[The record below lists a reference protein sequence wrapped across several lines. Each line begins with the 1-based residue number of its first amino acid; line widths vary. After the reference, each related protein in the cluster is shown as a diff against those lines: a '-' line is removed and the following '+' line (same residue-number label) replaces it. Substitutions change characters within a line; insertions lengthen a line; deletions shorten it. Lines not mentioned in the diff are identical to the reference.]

1 MENLI
6 FDIFTVLVVVI
17 LNYMAFGS
25 VLGKNRNL
33 EILCIVISGLILMVY
48 MSTDFYLHE
57 WDERYH
63 ALVAKNIIENPL
75 KPMLYSDP
83 VLPFDIK
90 QWASNHIWLH
100 KQPVPLWSMGLS
112 MAVFGVNEIA
122 LRLPS
127 IVLFSLS
134 VYVMFLLGKELFS
147 YRVGKI
153 SALLFAINGI
163 ILEVGSG
170 RIPTDHIDLFFL
182 CFVLFSVYNAVVF
195 FKRRKSRYNLLFGF
209 CLGFAILSKWLPALI
224 VVPIWIMLSQFFNT
238 YTKKELFVELVKA
251 LAIVCM
257 IVIPWQ
263 WYAITEFPQEYLW
276 ESTYNL
282 LHITEVLSDQGG
294 SWFYHF
300 EKLRINYGELVYLPV
315 LWFLYKTVKQKKD
328 FRYWA
333 ISIWFIVPYI
343 FFSFVATKMQGYTM
357 FAAPAVF
364 LIIAIFIEALINK
377 EALEKHQWITKT
389 IVILLIALPIRFS
402 IERMKP
408 FTQRERTPRWVNSF
422 KNFERNT
429 KKEKNVVFNISR
441 PIEFMFYTSHVAYR
455 KTPTVQEVT
464 SIVNKGYRVV
474 INGKLENYPM
484 LSKLNEIQ
492 FIEIVN

>member
-1 MENLI
+1 
-6 FDIFTVLVVVI
+6 
-17 LNYMAFGS
+17 
-25 VLGKNRNL
+25 
-33 EILCIVISGLILMVY
+33 
-48 MSTDFYLHE
+48 
-57 WDERYH
+57 
-63 ALVAKNIIENPL
+63 
-75 KPMLYSDP
+75 
-83 VLPFDIK
+83 
-90 QWASNHIWLH
+90 
-100 KQPVPLWSMGLS
+100 
-112 MAVFGVNEIA
+112 
-122 LRLPS
+122 
-127 IVLFSLS
+127 
-134 VYVMFLLGKELFS
+134 
-147 YRVGKI
+147 
-153 SALLFAINGI
+153 
-163 ILEVGSG
+163 
-170 RIPTDHIDLFFL
+170 
-182 CFVLFSVYNAVVF
+182 
-195 FKRRKSRYNLLFGF
+195 
-209 CLGFAILSKWLPALI
+209 
-224 VVPIWIMLSQFFNT
+224 
-238 YTKKELFVELVKA
+238 
-251 LAIVCM
+251 
-257 IVIPWQ
+257 VIPWQ